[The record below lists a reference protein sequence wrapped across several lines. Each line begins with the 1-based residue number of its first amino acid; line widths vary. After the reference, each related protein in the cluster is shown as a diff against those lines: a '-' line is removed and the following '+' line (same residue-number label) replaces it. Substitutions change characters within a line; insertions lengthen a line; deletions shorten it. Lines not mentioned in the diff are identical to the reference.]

1 MKISLK
7 WLEKYIEVKDFIK
20 NPALLAE
27 ALTDA
32 GLEVE
37 SILKQSDA
45 LQDVVVGKI
54 EKLIQ
59 HPDADRLTC
68 CDVSVSDGETVK
80 IVCGAKNHKEGDKV
94 CVALVGA
101 VLPGDFKI
109 KKSKIRGQESFGML
123 CSKKELGFAEESKD
137 GILILPK
144 DARVGQ
150 EISEYL
156 AKDDVVLE
164 INVTPNRADCL
175 SHLGLAREIGVLF
188 KRPLHTNHEYA
199 INTYKKSS
207 ELRSI
212 KISLDDSEQCPRYM
226 GCMVYNV
233 KVGPSPQWLK
243 DKLETLGLSSINNV
257 VDITNYIMMD
267 TGQPLHAFDAD
278 QIKGESLFIRRA
290 VKGESFKSLDASEY
304 KLKGEELVIADKSE
318 VLALAGVVG
327 GQNSGVSEKTTSV
340 FLEAAYFTPETVRK
354 TARSFGIDTDSAHRF
369 SRGVDPSGTDKAMK
383 QALFLLQD
391 LSSGE
396 VSTKVYEE
404 YPSPVSKK
412 EIFVSLDFLE
422 KKTGL
427 SLESKMI
434 ESIFDQLGFQM
445 SNSDK
450 KNEWSVVPSLFRHDV
465 SIKEDLAEEVARLI
479 GYNNIPEVLPAV
491 VSPPQSK
498 HGLYENCRSLK
509 TQCVGLGFS
518 EVIHHNFYATS
529 DEKKWHSEIKKI
541 EFFNRGGD
549 VSITNPLSLDS
560 SLMRASLIPQFV
572 SNSLR
577 NFRAGRFKGSIFE
590 FGKSHSKVEE
600 GFSEKNILS
609 FGSWDKEQTQDEIHT
624 SLISVVSKL
633 FNLWGIKNFRFEP
646 LDKNSES
653 NVLHPK
659 LTANIIAEGKTIG
672 VLYALHPAVLKNLKL
687 SVSFSGLELDLDLF
701 LKGQPRPKKFKE
713 FSRYPLVERDFS
725 ITLNEDFD
733 YASIE
738 KQVKKDAKNY
748 FKSLSVVEEYRDSK
762 IGENKVSLTLRGLF
776 QAQDKTLGEEE
787 VKVLH
792 KNVLQGLRSFE
803 EKGG

>member
-7 WLEKYIEVKDFIK
+7 WLGKYVEVKDFIK
-20 NPALLAE
+20 DPAPLAE

-37 SILKQSDA
+37 SVLKESDN
-45 LQDVVVGKI
+45 LQNVVVGKI

-68 CDVSVSDGETVK
+68 CDVSVSKDEILK

-94 CVALVGA
+94 CVARVGA

-123 CSKKELGFAEESKD
+123 CSKKELGFAESSED
-137 GILILPK
+137 GILILSE
-144 DARVGQ
+144 DAKVGQ
-150 EISEYL
+150 EISAHL
-156 AKDDVVLE
+156 DKDDVVLE

-188 KRPLHTNHEYA
+188 KRPLLTNHEYA
-199 INTYKKSS
+199 IKTYKKSS
-207 ELRSI
+207 ELRNI
-212 KISLDDSEQCPRYM
+212 KVSLEDSEQCPRYM

-233 KVGPSPQWLK
+233 KVGESPQWLK

-278 QIKGESLFIRRA
+278 QIKGERLFVRRA
-290 VKGESFKSLDASEY
+290 TKDEDFKSLDATEY
-304 KLKGEELVIADKSE
+304 KLKGEELVIADKDE

-327 GQNSGVSEKTTSV
+327 GHNSGVTDKTTSV

-369 SRGVDPSGTDKAMK
+369 SRGVDSSGTDRAMK

-391 LSSGE
+391 LSSGD
-396 VSTKVYEE
+396 VSTQVFEE

-412 EIFVSLDFLE
+412 EISVSLDFLE

-427 SLESKMI
+427 DLEPQKV
-434 ESIFDQLGFQM
+434 ESIFDQLSFKVSSSG
-445 SNSDK
+445 K
-450 KNEWSVVPSLFRHDV
+450 KGEWSVVPSLFRHDV
-465 SIKEDLAEEVARLI
+465 AIKEDLAEEVARLV
-479 GYNNIPEVLPAV
+479 GYNNIPEILPAV
-491 VSPPQSK
+491 ISSPQSRL
-498 HGLYENCRSLK
+498 GLYENHRSLK

-518 EVIHHNFYATS
+518 EVIHHNFYATA
-529 DEKKWHSEIKKI
+529 DEKKWHAEIKKI

-549 VSITNPLSLDS
+549 VTITNPLSSDS
-560 SLMRASLIPQFV
+560 SLMRASLVPQFV
-572 SNSLR
+572 SNCLR

-590 FGKSHSKVEE
+590 FGKSHSKTKED
-600 GFSEKNILS
+600 FSETNILS
-609 FGSWDKEQTQDEIHT
+609 LGSWDKELTQEEMLS
-624 SLISVVSKL
+624 SLMSVASKI
-633 FNLWGIKNFRFEP
+633 FNLWGIKSFKFEP
-646 LDKNSES
+646 LSSSSDS

-687 SVSFSGLELDLDLF
+687 SVSYSGLELDLDLLF
-701 LKGQPRPKKFKE
+701 KGQPRPKKFKE

-725 ITLNEDFD
+725 ITLSEDFD
-733 YASIE
+733 YSSIE
-738 KQVKKDAKNY
+738 KQ
-748 FKSLSVVEEYRDSK
+748 KSLSVVEEYRDSK

-787 VKVLH
+787 VKDLH

-803 EKGG
+803 EQGG